1 MADTNRLSIQ
11 PVWGTNRKLSYGV
24 LDAAESILQNID
36 ELSDVLDQLTEKY
49 DEAQVRYF
57 AQSFEYVGHFG
68 KHRQHSGFFW
78 KFKADEE
85 EKYIEPVLHVLL
97 LRLLCSRVY
106 NVFLSS
112 VDLHNLTSCDT

>member
-57 AQSFEYVGHFG
+57 AQSFVYVGHFG

-85 EKYIEPVLHVLL
+85 EKYIEPSTCTSSSLFVFT
-97 LRLLCSRVY
+97 RLQCLPVFSR
-106 NVFLSS
+106 SS
-112 VDLHNLTSCDT
+112 